1 MEKAS
6 PMTTLSTGKPAPDFT
21 LKTDAGTSFALADQ
35 RGKSVLIYFYP
46 QADTPACNDQNLAF
60 TANAQW
66 FAERDIVLVGISPD
80 SVEKLADF
88 RKKYALTPILLS
100 DPEHKV
106 IGPYGVW
113 GEKKNYGR
121 TYLGLIRS
129 TVLIDPEGKI
139 AQVWPNIRA
148 KGHVERVM
156 KAIG

>member
-1 MEKAS
+1 
-6 PMTTLSTGKPAPDFT
+6 MTMPAAGKPAPDFT
-21 LKTDAGTSFALADQ
+21 LPTDAGTSFTLSGQ

-60 TANAQW
+60 TANTEW
-66 FAERDIVLVGISPD
+66 FAARGIVLVGISPD

-88 RKKYALTPILLS
+88 RQKYALSPVLLS
-100 DPEHKV
+100 DPDHKA

-121 TYLGLIRS
+121 TYQGLIRS
-129 TVLIDPEGKI
+129 SVLIDPEGRIAKI
-139 AQVWPNIRA
+139 WPNIRA

>member
-1 MEKAS
+1 
-6 PMTTLSTGKPAPDFT
+6 MTMPAAGKPAPDFI
-21 LKTDAGTSFALADQ
+21 LPTDAGTSFTLSEQ

-60 TANAQW
+60 TANADW
-66 FAERDIVLVGISPD
+66 FAARDTLLVGISPD

-88 RKKYALTPILLS
+88 RQKYALSPILLS
-100 DPEHKV
+100 DPDHKA

-121 TYLGLIRS
+121 TYQGLIRS
-129 TVLIDPEGKI
+129 SVLIDAEGRI

>member
-1 MEKAS
+1 MEKALL
-6 PMTTLSTGKPAPDFT
+6 MTIPAVGKSAPDFT
-21 LKTDAGTSFALADQ
+21 LQTDAGEPFTLSDQ
-35 RGKSVLIYFYP
+35 RGRSVLIYFYP

-60 TANAQW
+60 TANAKW

-80 SVEKLADF
+80 SVEKLSNF
-88 RKKYALTPILLS
+88 RQKYALSPILLS
-100 DPEHKV
+100 DPDHKA

-121 TYLGLIRS
+121 TYEGLIRS
-129 TVLIDPEGKI
+129 TVLIDPEGRI